1 MGIKRKDD
9 DYLLNDRPA
18 GALFTLCFPM
28 MLGAFFQQFYTL
40 VDSIIVGRFI
50 GENALAAVGASY
62 ALTSVFIAVAIG
74 GGNGASVLVSYAYGK
89 RKWNDLKTAASTA
102 LVSFLILSF
111 LMAAAGYFLSY
122 RILSVLRTPEN
133 IIEDAKVYLQIYFL
147 GLPFLFMYNILSS
160 LFNALGKSKI
170 PLFLLIFS
178 SFMNIVLDLIAV
190 VLFGMGVAG
199 AAWATLISQA
209 VSAVLSFIILMRV
222 MGAYEG
228 MRSCLFDF
236 GIFCRMSSIA
246 LPSIIQQATI
256 SFGMMLVQSVVNIFG
271 SQVLAGYSAAI
282 RVDSLAGV
290 PLSSMGNAMSPYT
303 AQNAGAGND
312 ERVVKG
318 FRSGM
323 LYIVLFGVAIC
334 FFLQVFRSGIMELF
348 LGDEGTAL
356 AYKTGM
362 DYIAFLGWFYSILGF
377 AMVTGGVLR
386 GLGHMKWFT
395 LGSILNLSLRVIGSM
410 VFAPRYGVEVVWYV
424 VPIGW
429 TIYLCTCLIGYFRIR
444 KSAF

>member
-178 SFMNIVLDLIAV
+178 SFVNIVLDLIAV

-222 MGAYEG
+222 IGAYEG

-429 TIYLCTCLIGYFRIR
+429 TIYLCTCLIGYLRIR

>member
-9 DYLLNDRPA
+9 NYLLNDRPA

-209 VSAVLSFIILMRV
+209 VSAVLSFIILMMV
-222 MGAYEG
+222 MRAYEG

-312 ERVVKG
+312 ERVAKG

-334 FFLQVFRSGIMELF
+334 FFLQVFQSGIMELF

>member
-1 MGIKRKDD
+1 MSIKRKDD

-18 GALFTLCFPM
+18 VALFTLCLPM

-40 VDSIIVGRFI
+40 VDSMIVGRFV

-74 GGNGASVLVSYAYGK
+74 GGNGASVLVSHAYGE
-89 RKWNDLKTAASTA
+89 RKWNELKTAASTA

-111 LMAAAGYFLSY
+111 LLAAAGYFLSY
-122 RILSVLRTPEN
+122 RILSVLRTPGN
-133 IIEDAKVYLQIYFL
+133 IIEDAGVYLQIYFL

-160 LFNALGKSKI
+160 LFNALGKSEI

-178 SFMNIVLDLIAV
+178 SLMNIVLDLIAV
-190 VLFGMGVAG
+190 VSLGMGVAG

-209 VSAVLSFIILMRV
+209 VSAVLSFIILMRI
-222 MGAYEG
+222 MGGYEG
-228 MRSCLFDF
+228 KWSGLFNF
-236 GIFCRMSSIA
+236 GVFCRMSSIA
-246 LPSIIQQATI
+246 VPSVIQQATI
-256 SFGMMLVQSVVNIFG
+256 SFGMMLVQSVVNLFG

-312 ERVVKG
+312 ERVGKG
-318 FRSGM
+318 FRSDM
-323 LYIVLFGVAIC
+323 LYIVIFGIVIC
-334 FFLQVFRSGIMELF
+334 SLLQIFRSGIMELF

-356 AYKTGM
+356 AYKTGK
-362 DYIAFLGWFYSILGF
+362 DYIAFLGWFYPILGF

-395 LGSILNLSLRVIGSM
+395 LGSILNLSFRVIGSM
-410 VFAPRYGVEVVWYV
+410 ILAPRYGVEVVWYV
-424 VPIGW
+424 VPVGW
-429 TIYLCTCLIGYFRIR
+429 TIYLVTCLVGYFRIR
-444 KSAF
+444 SAAV